1 MIGYLSGPIMGSPDY
16 KKQFEWTAKELAHMG
31 CSVINPAAL
40 HQVVPIEAL
49 SYEDIMEIDMLM
61 LSKADYLIQLPGW
74 ESSKGA
80 NRELGYAL
88 AMDKIVISLEALLK
102 NPIQAIKEGRSW
114 QTER

>member
-1 MIGYLSGPIMGSPDY
+1 MIGYLSGPIMGNPDY

-31 CSVINPAAL
+31 CNVINPAAL
-40 HQVVPIEAL
+40 YQVIPIEAL

-74 ESSKGA
+74 KSSKGA

-88 AMDKIVISLEALLK
+88 AMGKIVISLEALLK
-102 NPIQAIKEGRSW
+102 DPIRAIKGEKS
-114 QTER
+114 